1 MPPRFPKRSI
11 AITAFLAGSVLI
23 CAALAP
29 AAAQQTSAIDGQVAL
44 RSDGAVYLISN
55 GQRRWVATVAIT
67 DEELNAYPEGEPIYA
82 GLAPMGSQTAAGPES
97 PSTSPAAT
105 NSSPGTTIASKTSAA
120 PKTTVASKTTAAS
133 NPPAPGPATSTN
145 GAITPQAIG
154 TPTGAVSEID
164 PEVPIEVDVDGT
176 PKFEVGEVVT
186 VNVKTKAGATCELA
200 VAWPDGTEANQQSMA
215 ADSQGRCE
223 YEIDVPASATVGV
236 ATLKGVAREG
246 GRTSRQSVE
255 FEIIPSS

>member
-1 MPPRFPKRSI
+1 MAPRFPKRSI
-11 AITAFLAGSVLI
+11 GITAVLAGSVLI
-23 CAALAP
+23 CVALAP

-44 RSDGAVYLISN
+44 RSDGAVYLITN

-82 GLAPMGSQTAAGPES
+82 GLAPMGSQTATGPES

-105 NSSPGTTIASKTSAA
+105 GSPGTTIASKTSAA
-120 PKTTVASKTTAAS
+120 PKTTVASKTSAAS
-133 NPPAPGPATSTN
+133 NPPAPGPATTN
-145 GAITPQAIG
+145 GAIAPQAVG

-176 PKFEVGEVVT
+176 PKFEAGEVVT
-186 VNVKTKAGATCELA
+186 VNVKTKAAATCELA

-223 YEIDVPASATVGV
+223 YEIDVPTTASVGT